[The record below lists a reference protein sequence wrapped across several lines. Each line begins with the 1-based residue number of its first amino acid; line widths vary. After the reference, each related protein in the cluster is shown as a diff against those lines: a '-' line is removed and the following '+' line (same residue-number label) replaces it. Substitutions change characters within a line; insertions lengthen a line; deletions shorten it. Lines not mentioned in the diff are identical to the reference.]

1 MVEKAQRAS
10 DSAARF
16 SRKQTLEYAESM
28 NIQRELIYAQRNH
41 LINQD
46 QDLTDT
52 IEQVLDDYIDIALVE
67 EDLSE
72 KEKLYHFILKN
83 ISFHIEKIPDDLDID
98 DVEAVAELIYQFAYR
113 EIDDKKKQLDTIDL
127 FGYFQCLSLLKAI
140 DDNWIEQVDYL
151 QQLQQAIGS
160 QTASQKNPIVEYYQ
174 EAFAG
179 FETMKKQIK
188 KDMVRN
194 LLLSQVLVSED
205 GNIVTYFP

>member
-1 MVEKAQRAS
+1 MMLCKKYGPNWVHKYYKDYTIDEKLRVLELVGRRYRRLVEKAQRAS

-98 DVEAVAELIYQFAYR
+98 DVEAVAELIYQFAYK
-113 EIDDKKKQLDTIDL
+113 EIDDK
-127 FGYFQCLSLLKAI
+127 
-140 DDNWIEQVDYL
+140 
-151 QQLQQAIGS
+151 
-160 QTASQKNPIVEYYQ
+160 
-174 EAFAG
+174 
-179 FETMKKQIK
+179 
-188 KDMVRN
+188 RN
-194 LLLSQVLVSED
+194 
-205 GNIVTYFP
+205 N

>member
-83 ISFHIEKIPDDLDID
+83 ISFILRK
-98 DVEAVAELIYQFAYR
+98 
-113 EIDDKKKQLDTIDL
+113 
-127 FGYFQCLSLLKAI
+127 FQIIWILMMLKLWLNLSISLL
-140 DDNWIEQVDYL
+140 
-151 QQLQQAIGS
+151 IG
-160 QTASQKNPIVEYYQ
+160 K
-174 EAFAG
+174 
-179 FETMKKQIK
+179 
-188 KDMVRN
+188 
-194 LLLSQVLVSED
+194 
-205 GNIVTYFP
+205 

>member
-72 KEKLYHFILKN
+72 KEKLYLTLFIKIISFILRK
-83 ISFHIEKIPDDLDID
+83 
-98 DVEAVAELIYQFAYR
+98 
-113 EIDDKKKQLDTIDL
+113 
-127 FGYFQCLSLLKAI
+127 FQMIWILMMSKLWLNLSISLL
-140 DDNWIEQVDYL
+140 
-151 QQLQQAIGS
+151 IG
-160 QTASQKNPIVEYYQ
+160 K
-174 EAFAG
+174 
-179 FETMKKQIK
+179 
-188 KDMVRN
+188 
-194 LLLSQVLVSED
+194 
-205 GNIVTYFP
+205 

>member
-1 MVEKAQRAS
+1 
-10 DSAARF
+10 
-16 SRKQTLEYAESM
+16 M

-127 FGYFQCLSLLKAI
+127 LDISNVYHFLRLLMIIGLNRLTIYNNSNKLLGVI
-140 DDNWIEQVDYL
+140 RLVRRI
-151 QQLQQAIGS
+151 QLLNIIR
-160 QTASQKNPIVEYYQ
+160 KH
-174 EAFAG
+174 
-179 FETMKKQIK
+179 
-188 KDMVRN
+188 
-194 LLLSQVLVSED
+194 LQVLK
-205 GNIVTYFP
+205 P